1 MNNTENNK
9 RIAKNATFL
18 FFRMFLILGVSLYT
32 TRIVLEALGFEDYGI
47 YNVVGG
53 VVFMMAFLT
62 SSLSSAT
69 QRFLSFE
76 LGKKD
81 YLQLNKV
88 FSMSINIYIILALFI
103 FVLAETIG
111 IWFLDSKMNIPVDR
125 VNAANWVYQFSVFTF
140 IINILIIPYNATII
154 SQERMKI
161 FTYISIFEAILK
173 LIIVFILFWVGGDK
187 LEIYAVLIFLVSI
200 MSFIIYIIYCNRNF
214 PSSIY
219 VFLWDKKLF
228 KLLINFSGWNLFGGL
243 AGVSKGQGVN
253 LLLNFFFGP
262 TVNAARGLS
271 FQISGAVN
279 MFVVNFQTAINPQ
292 IIKSYAHNDIKYMHR
307 LIFQGSKFS
316 FFLLYVCSLPV
327 LLELD
332 SILPFLLKKTPHYTV
347 VFTKLA
353 IINILIDSLS
363 STLMTGSQASGNIK
377 KYQATLGSLLM
388 LNVPF
393 SYVLLYM
400 GYPPQYTLYVSI
412 FISVIAM
419 YIRVLFLRVL
429 IELPGKDY
437 FFNVIIPVILVLIFS
452 LFFPLIL
459 KNYFIENAYRPIIV
473 ILCSIISSLGTIY
486 FIGLTHSEKTQ
497 LKQIIRKYIK

>member
-1 MNNTENNK
+1 MDNIENNR

-18 FFRMFLILGVSLYT
+18 FFRMFLILGVSLYS

-53 VVFMMAFLT
+53 VIFMMTFLT

-88 FSMSINIYIILALFI
+88 FSMSINIHIILAVFI
-103 FVLAETIG
+103 FVLAETLG
-111 IWFLDSKMNIPVDR
+111 IWFLDSKMNIPIDR
-125 VNAANWVYQFSVFTF
+125 VDAANWVYQFSVFTF
-140 IINILIIPYNATII
+140 IINILIVPYNATII

-161 FTYISIFEAILK
+161 FAYISIFEAILK
-173 LIIVFILFWVGGDK
+173 LIFVFILLWTGGDK
-187 LEIYAVLIFLVSI
+187 LETYALLIFLVSI
-200 MSFIIYIIYCNRNF
+200 TNFIIYITYCNRNF
-214 PSSIY
+214 PSSTY
-219 VFLWDKKLF
+219 VFIWDKKLF

-253 LLLNFFFGP
+253 LLLNVFFGP

-279 MFVVNFQTAINPQ
+279 MFVANFQTAINPQ
-292 IIKSYAHNDIKYMHR
+292 IIKSYANNDIKYMHQ

-316 FFLLYVCSLPV
+316 FFLLYVCSLPI

-332 SILPFLLKKTPHYTV
+332 TVLLFLLKNTPEYTV
-347 VFTKLA
+347 IFTKLA
-353 IINILIDSLS
+353 IVNILIDSLS
-363 STLMTGSQASGNIK
+363 GTLMTGSQASGNIK
-377 KYQATLGSLLM
+377 KYQATLGSLLI
-388 LNVPF
+388 LNIPF

-400 GYPPQYTLYVSI
+400 GYPPEHTLYVSI

-419 YIRVLFLRVL
+419 YIRVLFLRAL
-429 IELPGKDY
+429 INLSGKDY

-452 LFFPLIL
+452 LIFPFIL
-459 KNYFIENAYRPIIV
+459 KNYFFTNTYRPIIV
-473 ILCSIISSLGTIY
+473 ILSCIISSFGAIY
-486 FIGLTHSEKTQ
+486 FIGLNHSEKTQ
-497 LKQIIRKYIK
+497 LKQIIKKYTK